1 MVTASFGD
9 GENVLELKSDD
20 YTLKNME
27 LYILKGL
34 VLWYVGKKVLSLLPL
49 LAINTQVM
57 GHKEV
62 PIVSLSS
69 VTHCASY
76 QPLTKLKRHIHTF
89 KYISW
94 K

>member
-49 LAINTQVM
+49 PAINT
-57 GHKEV
+57 
-62 PIVSLSS
+62 SS
-69 VTHCASY
+69 YGAQGGPHCF
-76 QPLTKLKRHIHTF
+76 P
-89 KYISW
+89 
-94 K
+94 